1 MTNIA
6 IENGTFIVDLPI
18 SLWLWYLYWL
28 VVILPLWKIWVRQL
42 GWWNSMKI
50 PTEWTN
56 KIHVPNHQPN
66 NYLEPVACQLQT
78 LQLIIFLVKIPPFI
92 SKHDLLQVGFPTF
105 LVKKQSILDF
115 LGNKLPSK
123 SSNSKKKLH
132 PTSMKPFMVDFHHE
146 TMTTAGFFC
155 RLSTSQTVRCWW
167 TSRWPWCASLSP
179 RPRVDPCRV
188 EHGILWCPV
197 SWENY
202 CCVPSYNIYIYIY
215 IYLICIYRNIYIY
228 IYWLVVYL
236 PELPLWKMMEWK
248 SVGILTFPIYG
259 KIKTCSTPPTSVY
272 YIYNYIK
279 CGAPQL

>member
-1 MTNIA
+1 MFWYWVDSALQSGCYSRVVMAIGFSFAKPSAMSQPLVMTNIA
-6 IENGTFIVDLPI
+6 IENGTCIVDLPI

-66 NYLEPVACQLQT
+66 TYLEPVACQLQT

-123 SSNSKKKLH
+123 SSNSKKNFTQH
-132 PTSMKPFMVDFHHE
+132 PWNPS
-146 TMTTAGFFC
+146 
-155 RLSTSQTVRCWW
+155 WW
-167 TSRWPWCASLSP
+167 TSTMKPWPPLDFFVDFRRV
-179 RPRVDPCRV
+179 RPSGVGGH
-188 EHGILWCPV
+188 HGGRDARRCHRGL
-197 SWENY
+197 
-202 CCVPSYNIYIYIY
+202 
-215 IYLICIYRNIYIY
+215 
-228 IYWLVVYL
+228 
-236 PELPLWKMMEWK
+236 
-248 SVGILTFPIYG
+248 G
-259 KIKTCSTPPTSVY
+259 
-272 YIYNYIK
+272 
-279 CGAPQL
+279 